1 MRHPSASFRTLPD
14 ATSPIEPTKLLFG
27 MPFASNGPLAF
38 ADSPLLPCPPL
49 NYFPTMT
56 TDYLNEPVGNMAGR
70 DFTALA
76 QDLTVTGALA
86 QIREHGAAQQIIY
99 FYVVDA
105 AQRLVGV
112 LPTRRLLLAP
122 PEARLQDIMISR
134 VVTIPETATALEAC
148 EMFLMHKFLAFPVVT
163 NDRRLVG
170 VINVG
175 MFSQFTEEALSL
187 TERAH
192 VEDVFERIGF
202 HVAEVQSAS
211 PGKAFRLR
219 MPWLVATLGGGICC
233 ALVSGCYEATLTA
246 RIVLAFFLTL
256 VLGLS
261 ESVSAQSVTVTV
273 ETLRGR
279 TPSRAWFLR
288 AIQKEAIS
296 ALMLG
301 GTCGLV
307 VGVMAWLWRGQ
318 AAPAFVIGGSITVSM
333 VVACLIGLSVPAV
346 LHRFKLDP
354 KIAAGPVSLAMTDVC
369 TLLIYMNVASLAL

>member
-1 MRHPSASFRTLPD
+1 
-14 ATSPIEPTKLLFG
+14 
-27 MPFASNGPLAF
+27 
-38 ADSPLLPCPPL
+38 L